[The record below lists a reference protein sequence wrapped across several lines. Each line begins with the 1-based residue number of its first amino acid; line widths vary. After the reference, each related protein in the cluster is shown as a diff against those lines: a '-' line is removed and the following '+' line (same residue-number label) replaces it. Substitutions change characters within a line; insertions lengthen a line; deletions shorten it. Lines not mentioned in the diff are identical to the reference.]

1 MASLAHGATHKGIK
15 HSSLRDDKRDF
26 DDEEN
31 ESLYVERHLMRHTHT
46 GEEGYFCET
55 KKNISQ
61 RKKKMCVWRIFF
73 FSLFFRVL
81 LVYRVFWMM
90 SLCMAYT

>member
-31 ESLYVERHLMRHTHT
+31 RSLYVERHLMRHTT
-46 GEEGYFCET
+46 GEEDTFVRPKEISLNA
-55 KKNISQ
+55 KKRYVSGA
-61 RKKKMCVWRIFF
+61 FF
-73 FSLFFRVL
+73 FLPLFRVL

-90 SLCMAYT
+90 SLCMFSL

>member
-1 MASLAHGATHKGIK
+1 MASLAHGATHKGIKK

-31 ESLYVERHLMRHTHT
+31 DPLRRKALNETHTHT

-55 KKNISQ
+55 KKKYLSTQ
-61 RKKKMCVWRIFF
+61 KKEVSGAFF
-73 FSLFFRVL
+73 FSLF
-81 LVYRVFWMM
+81 
-90 SLCMAYT
+90 